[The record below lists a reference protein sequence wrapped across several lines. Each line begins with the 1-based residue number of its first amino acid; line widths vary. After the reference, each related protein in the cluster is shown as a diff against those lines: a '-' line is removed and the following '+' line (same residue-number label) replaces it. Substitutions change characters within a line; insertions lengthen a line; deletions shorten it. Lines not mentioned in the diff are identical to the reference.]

1 MRLNEKASRPGRCEQ
16 VAVTYRCKGRGGSYA
31 VFLRRVPPSPPES
44 AASDAHGVQAKPP
57 PPFLVHRAAVDGS
70 DGEQEANDAGGP
82 MMMTRGGQAC

>member
-16 VAVTYRCKGRGGSYA
+16 AAVTYRCKGRGGSYA
-31 VFLRRVPPSPPES
+31 VFLRRVPHSPPES

-57 PPFLVHRAAVDGS
+57 PPFLVHSTTVD
-70 DGEQEANDAGGP
+70 DHHGEQEVDDAGRP